1 MMKRIL
7 TLSLLAIA
15 CITMQ
20 AQTTWHKAKPVPKD
34 SAKKQDVKLLAR
46 CDAYFMAPVPEATV
60 DKKTKKK
67 TVVWPDTENNSWHEN
82 IGFVKNVPTISSLE
96 NIFPDFHMPEGRS
109 YLPVVWQLTEE
120 RHEASEQVGAGDETS
135 GTEAETVLHCYFR
148 MPADVV
154 TNLWLCSDECVIL
167 DKETG
172 TIYQSRRTNPDCYGK
187 VFSVKEK
194 EGTILDFQ
202 IFFPKLP
209 ETTKEI
215 CIYGVPNWYMRGMD
229 VSLSTQSGHFW
240 MDYRGIERYDEVPIF
255 HQAHLVSEAKDYNK
269 DNYQSWAVYN
279 DAHLIK
285 PVKEKT
291 YAMWCTPEATY
302 LAEACEM
309 NWMREY
315 FGRGGNN
322 ILVDQRG
329 HQYKCKDVLGYPNND
344 LFWVE
349 GYSGDYFAI
358 VMVFEPI
365 PMETE
370 NITYIVPEGEPFA
383 MWGANWSGSVQTF
396 NIKQL
401 RDNQKLF
408 EYHPRKV
415 VR

>member
-1 MMKRIL
+1 MIMKRIV

-15 CITMQ
+15 CLTMQ
-20 AQTTWHKAKPVPKD
+20 AQTTWHQAKPMPTQKQ
-34 SAKKQDVKLLAR
+34 KQKQDVKFLAK
-46 CDAYFMAPVPEATV
+46 CDAFFMAAVPEATI

-67 TVVWPDTENNSWHEN
+67 TVVWKDTENNSWHEN
-82 IGFVKNVPTISSLE
+82 MGFVKNVPTIDSLE
-96 NIFPDFHMPEGRS
+96 SIFPNFINREDYA

-120 RHEASEQVGAGDETS
+120 ND
-135 GTEAETVLHCYFR
+135 ETVLHCYFR
-148 MPADVV
+148 MPADIV

-172 TIYQSRRTNPDCYGK
+172 VIYQSRRTNPDCYGK

-229 VSLSTQSGHFW
+229 VNLNTQTGHFW
-240 MDYRGIERYDEVPIF
+240 QEYRGLGSWDKAPKF
-255 HQAHLVSEAKDYNK
+255 HEAHLVSEAIDYDK

-285 PVKEKT
+285 PVPEGT

-329 HQYKCKDVLGYPNND
+329 HQYKCKDVIGYPNND

-349 GYSGDYFAI
+349 GCTGDYFAI

-365 PMETE
+365 PDETE
-370 NITYIVPEGEPFA
+370 TITYIVPEGEPFA
-383 MWGANWSGSVQTF
+383 MWGANWSGSVQSF
-396 NIKQL
+396 NIKEL

-415 VR
+415 VK